1 QRLDLRR
8 RQTGR
13 PSKKNTVLMLLVYR
27 CDKGTP
33 VHCWQRRWI
42 TAKETSSA
50 FLGVLYQDLDPG
62 LQRLVSRINLD
73 IKVKI
78 QTMTGADFQSLR
90 QAPFAK
96 GRCLGVRPR
105 QHGVKA
111 QFGGPGARLLP

>member
-1 QRLDLRR
+1 
-8 RQTGR
+8 
-13 PSKKNTVLMLLVYR
+13 MLLVYR

-33 VHCWQRRWI
+33 VHCRQRRWI

-96 GRCLGVRPR
+96 GRCLGRSEEHTSELQSRP
-105 QHGVKA
+105 HLVC
-111 QFGGPGARLLP
+111 RLRLKKKN